1 MNFKYQAITNTG
13 EKREGVIEAVNKD
26 LAIAGLQRRG
36 LIVTTIKYE
45 KEQKKW
51 FELSIYEKIPMKSVV
66 ILSRQISTLFDAQV
80 SALKAFSLL
89 ADNTENKL
97 LAGKLSQIVA
107 DLQAGSAIAAALAK
121 HPDVFSDFYV
131 NMVKAGEESGKLTQ
145 VFAYMADYLDR
156 QYALTSKTKHALVYP
171 AFVIGIFIA
180 VMILMFT
187 VVVPKLSAIIQ
198 ESGQEV
204 PFYTKIVMAVSSFLV
219 QYGIF
224 LLIGVVIFAGYL
236 IRLSR
241 TKRGKEALDE
251 ARLGIPVVGN
261 LYQKLYLARIADNM
275 DTMLSSGIPIIRA
288 IEITANVVGNRRYQL
303 VMLDAM
309 ESVKAGKSLSQSL
322 SMHPTEIPK
331 IMTQIILVGEETGSM
346 GSILKMLAKFYNRE
360 VDEAVDT
367 LVGLIEPFMIISL
380 GVGVGLLL
388 VSILVPIYNIA
399 SGIS

>member
-1 MNFKYQAITNTG
+1 MNFTYQAITNTG
-13 EKREGVIEAVNKD
+13 EKRDGMIEAVNKD
-26 LAIAGLQRRG
+26 LAMAGLQRRG
-36 LIVTTIKYE
+36 LIVTSIKDE
-45 KEQKKW
+45 KESKKW
-51 FELSIYEKIPMKSVV
+51 FEISVYEKVPMKQVV
-66 ILSRQISTLFDAQV
+66 ILSRQISTLFEAQV

-89 ADNTENKL
+89 AENSQNKL
-97 LAGKLSQIVA
+97 LSTKLSQIVT
-107 DLQAGSAIAAALAK
+107 DLQGGSSIANALAK

-145 VFAYMADYLDR
+145 VFSYMADYLDR

-171 AFVIGIFIA
+171 TFVIGIFIA
-180 VMILMFT
+180 VMVLMFT
-187 VVVPKLSAIIQ
+187 VVVPKLSAIIT

-204 PFYTKIVMAVSSFLV
+204 PFYTKIVMAISSFLV

-224 LLIGVVIFAGYL
+224 LLIGVVVFFAYI

-241 TKRGKEALDE
+241 TKRGKQLLDE

-275 DTMLSSGIPIIRA
+275 DTMLSSGIPIIRS
-288 IEITANVVGNRRYQL
+288 IEITARVVGNKRYEA

-309 ESVKAGKSLSQSL
+309 ESVKSGKALSAAL
-322 SMHPTEIPK
+322 AMHPTEIPK

-380 GVGVGLLL
+380 GIGVGLLL

-399 SGIS
+399 GGIS

>member
-1 MNFKYQAITNTG
+1 M
-13 EKREGVIEAVNKD
+13 KD
-26 LAIAGLQRRG
+26 
-36 LIVTTIKYE
+36 
-45 KEQKKW
+45 
-51 FELSIYEKIPMKSVV
+51 VV
-66 ILSRQISTLFDAQV
+66 ILSRQISTLFEAQV

-89 ADNTENKL
+89 AENSQNKL
-97 LAGKLSQIVA
+97 LGAKLSQIVT
-107 DLQAGSAIAAALAK
+107 DLQGGSSIANALAK
-121 HPDVFSDFYV
+121 HPDIFSDFYV

-145 VFAYMADYLDR
+145 VFSYMADYLDR

-171 AFVIGIFIA
+171 TFVIGIFIA
-180 VMILMFT
+180 VMVLMFT

-204 PFYTKIVMAVSSFLV
+204 PFYTKIVMAISSFLV
-219 QYGIF
+219 HYGIF
-224 LLIGVVIFAGYL
+224 LLIAVVVFFFYI

-241 TKRGKEALDE
+241 TKRGKQVLDD

-275 DTMLSSGIPIIRA
+275 DTMLSSGIPIIRS
-288 IEITANVVGNRRYQL
+288 IEITARVVGNKRYEA
-303 VMLDAM
+303 VMLEAM
-309 ESVKAGKSLSQSL
+309 EAVKSGKAFSAALA
-322 SMHPTEIPK
+322 MHPTEIPK

-380 GVGVGLLL
+380 GIGVGLLL

-399 SGIS
+399 GGIS

>member
-1 MNFKYQAITNTG
+1 MNFTYQALTDKG
-13 EKREGVIEAVNKD
+13 EKRDGMIEAVNRD
-26 LAIAGLQRRG
+26 LAVAGLQRRG
-36 LIVTTIKYE
+36 LIVTSIKDE
-45 KEQKKW
+45 KEAKKW
-51 FELSIYEKIPMKSVV
+51 FEMSIYEKIPMKQVV
-66 ILSRQISTLFDAQV
+66 ILSRQISTLFEAQV
-80 SALKAFSLL
+80 SALKAFTLL
-89 ADNTENKL
+89 AENSQNKL
-97 LAGKLSQIVA
+97 LGSKLSQVVT
-107 DLQAGSAIAAALAK
+107 DLQGGSSIANALAK

-145 VFAYMADYLDR
+145 VFSYMADYLDR

-180 VMILMFT
+180 VMVLMFT
-187 VVVPKLSAIIQ
+187 VVVPKLSAIIT
-198 ESGQEV
+198 ESGQDV
-204 PFYTKIVMAVSSFLV
+204 PFYTKIVMAISSFLV
-219 QYGIF
+219 HYGIF
-224 LLIGVVIFAGYL
+224 LLIGVVVFIAYL

-241 TKRGKEALDE
+241 TKRGKQILDE

-275 DTMLSSGIPIIRA
+275 DTMLSSGIPIIRS
-288 IEITANVVGNRRYQL
+288 IEITARVVGNKRYET
-303 VMLDAM
+303 VMLEAM
-309 ESVKAGKSLSQSL
+309 EAVKSGKALSAAL
-322 SMHPTEIPK
+322 ALHPTEIPK

-380 GVGVGLLL
+380 GIGVGLLL

-399 SGIS
+399 GGIS